1 VENNNISY
9 ERRESDRQAL
19 DMVVTLT
26 ERIASLIKRFDDYG
40 IRQEKIQTTVAD
52 KLEEHEKLVI
62 RGMTSWKWIAL
73 LSGIVAGG
81 IVLSYTEFIT
91 LKDSV
96 LKHHTEWEIR
106 KQYQDEI
113 NTRVVEQLKELR
125 EDGHKNAP

>member
-1 VENNNISY
+1 MADDINY
-9 ERRESDRQAL
+9 ERREADRQAL
-19 DMVVTLT
+19 TLVTTLT

-40 IRQEKIQTTVAD
+40 IRQEKIQKEVAD
-52 KLEEHEKLVI
+52 KLLEHETLVI

-91 LKDSV
+91 LKESV
-96 LKHHTEWEIR
+96 LKHHTESDIR